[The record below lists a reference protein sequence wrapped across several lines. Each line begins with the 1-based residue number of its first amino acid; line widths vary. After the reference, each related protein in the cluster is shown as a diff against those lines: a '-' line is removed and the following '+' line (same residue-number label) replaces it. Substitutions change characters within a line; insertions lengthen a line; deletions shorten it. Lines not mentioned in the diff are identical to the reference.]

1 MPPKPEI
8 FSGAVATGITRR
20 SFVKAGGAL
29 FVSLAMPRG
38 LYAKADDGHFPPDQN
53 QLDPGKLAS
62 WLEIRSDG
70 TILARTGRAEIG
82 TGMSAFYP
90 QMIAEELR
98 VQPDCITLLMGD
110 TDKTPDGGYS
120 AGFLSGA
127 ANVRKVAAYTYQ
139 ALLGLASTQLGVP
152 TSALT
157 VTDGMVSGG
166 GKSISYGKLIEGHQL
181 DLKIPVTGS
190 PLGFAPAGSN
200 SVAGLDWAGMD
211 GLVVAGDPPMKPV
224 SEYKVIG
231 TSFPMPGIRDK
242 VTGQTQWSCDVMLPG
257 MLHARMVRPPTMGST
272 LISVGEVD
280 KKRFPTAEVVRKGNL
295 VAVVSPNE
303 WEAVSALRSV
313 AGLDYRA
320 ARTSPRLCAHIRG
333 APPMPAKGMPRKS
346 RLLWKRLQK
355 RSRQRMSNRISS
367 TPRLDRFSPWP
378 MCAAMEL
385 RPSGPRQG
393 TCKRRA
399 NGSQIFWVHPL
410 KRWWCTG

>member
-1 MPPKPEI
+1 MPPKFAMSGQPSHGAEI
-8 FSGAVATGITRR
+8 ATVITRR

-29 FVSLAMPRG
+29 FVSLALPRS
-38 LYAKADDGHFPPDQN
+38 LFAAADGPVPSEQN
-53 QLDPGKLAS
+53 LLDPAKLAS
-62 WLEIRSDG
+62 WLELRSDG

-98 VQPDCITLLMGD
+98 VQPDCITLVMGD

-139 ALLGLASTQLGVP
+139 ALLELASSQLDVP

-190 PLGFAPAGSN
+190 PMGFAPPGSN

-211 GLVVAGDPPMKPV
+211 GLAVAGNPPMKPV

-231 TSFPMPGIRDK
+231 TSYPMPGIRDK

-280 KKRFPTAEVVRKGNL
+280 KKTFPTAEVVRKGNL

-313 AGLDYRA
+313 ATSTKWSSWSGLPGSENLTQTMRSYA
-320 ARTSPRLCAHIRG
+320 WG
-333 APPMPAKGMPRKS
+333 APDASKGDAGKV
-346 RLLWKRLQK
+346 
-355 RSRQRMSNRISS
+355 
-367 TPRLDRFSPWP
+367 
-378 MCAAMEL
+378 AVAMEKASKTISATYEQ
-385 RPSGPRQG
+385 PYIKHAP
-393 TCKRRA
+393 
-399 NGSQIFWVHPL
+399 
-410 KRWWCTG
+410 